1 MPNDVSTDLML
12 RIKLTAAISIMLGLV
27 GGAVGAVSGV
37 YKMRDGMVAQ
47 EAQQRDQV
55 LKNYPTRQE
64 LWQAVGRVSQRQD
77 QHYTDLKDRMAT
89 MNDKVDGI
97 LVYLR
102 KRL

>member
-1 MPNDVSTDLML
+1 MPNEVSTDLML
-12 RIKLTAAISIMLGLV
+12 RIKLVAALSIVLGLIT
-27 GGAVGAVSGV
+27 GTVGAVTGI
-37 YKMRDGMVAQ
+37 YKVRDSLVTQ

-64 LWQAVGRVSQRQD
+64 LWQALGRVSQRQD
-77 QHYTDLKDRMAT
+77 QHYNDLKDRMAT

-97 LVYLR
+97 VIYLR

>member
-1 MPNDVSTDLML
+1 MPDEISTDIML
-12 RIKLTAAISIMLGLV
+12 RVKLVAAISIVLGLIT
-27 GGAVGAVSGV
+27 GTVGAVSAV
-37 YKMRDGMVAQ
+37 YKVRDGVVAQ

-64 LWQAVGRVSQRQD
+64 LWQAIGKVSQRQD
-77 QHYTDLKDRMAT
+77 QHYNDLKDRLST

-97 LVYLR
+97 VIYLR